1 MDPARNLVPVPPP
14 ATAGM
19 GSKPVVSQPMGTIT
33 AEAGLSPNICTGTE
47 HGRVDSESMASH
59 PGYQTDD
66 YAQLRANQLA
76 VRNRDNLSAEIVLNN
91 VKKLVNYVYS
101 FTKVL
106 ASPDP
111 GADFE
116 VVKMWRYASNGAQVI
131 AGGNII
137 NVVCEILFFFKAYGN
152 PVDGDEFLTPAL
164 DCIKL
169 HPSMI
174 RGEHLKGWVE
184 EKIIRLPSEVII
196 AKLDQITNSETWAI
210 LRKFFNVLDNSGQLT
225 ARLPQS
231 IYQPCYKFV
240 GNNNE
245 PRSLNDAYN
254 MGVSTCYNKALN
266 TLVKH
271 VQHTHT
277 PLLGV
282 NQINVLLKGTGISL
296 SRFTGFV
303 QAESRVTREKS
314 NDINYPSPL
323 DLLNLCGFPLPAQYQ
338 AEEN

>member
-1 MDPARNLVPVPPP
+1 M
-14 ATAGM
+14 
-19 GSKPVVSQPMGTIT
+19 
-33 AEAGLSPNICTGTE
+33 
-47 HGRVDSESMASH
+47 
-59 PGYQTDD
+59 
-66 YAQLRANQLA
+66 
-76 VRNRDNLSAEIVLNN
+76 
-91 VKKLVNYVYS
+91 
-101 FTKVL
+101 L
-106 ASPDP
+106 ASLDP

-116 VVKMWRYASNGAQVI
+116 VVKMWRYASNGTQVI

-152 PVDGDEFLTPAL
+152 PVEGDEFLTPAL

-174 RGEHLKGWVE
+174 RGETLKGWVE
-184 EKIIRLPSEVII
+184 EKIMQLHPEVIV
-196 AKLDQITNSETWAI
+196 AKLDSITKSETWAI
-210 LRKFFNVLDNSGQLT
+210 LKKFLNVLDNSGQLT

-240 GNNNE
+240 GNNDE

-254 MGVSTCYNKALN
+254 MGVSTRFNKALN

-271 VQHTHT
+271 VQRTHV

-282 NQINVLLKGTGISL
+282 NQVNVLLKGTGISL
-296 SRFTGFV
+296 SRFTGFA

-314 NDINYPSPL
+314 KDINYPSPL
-323 DLLNLCGFPLPAQYQ
+323 DLLNLCRLPLPVQYQ
-338 AEEN
+338 AEENRKLMEKLDHLINVQIQTSQQINKLRGMFLQTSCINQAVAAILPDKTSKLLEAKSH